1 MKESIIQEGKSD
13 YGQVDQSGAEKVF
26 HDRCEVKVFAEVA
39 AGAWPNTDRF
49 RHAVERIDLEAY
61 LTHDHSH

>member
-1 MKESIIQEGKSD
+1 MVKSTS
-13 YGQVDQSGAEKVF
+13 QVPEKCSTIAVRLKYLLRF
-26 HDRCEVKVFAEVA
+26 A

>member
-1 MKESIIQEGKSD
+1 M
-13 YGQVDQSGAEKVF
+13 F